1 MEMAWNVKDGILGG
15 MEGPTSV
22 FLAGT
27 SQMAI
32 VIFAVMTAVGII
44 VCLFGLK
51 LLRVLAA
58 FAGLLAGACIGMAL
72 TFGMG
77 LTGTMV
83 PVVYLVCA
91 LVLAVLC
98 AAVRRF
104 GAFVLVLMNTMGI
117 MSALLW
123 PHTWILAGVC
133 AAAALLMA
141 VMAVIKTEAV
151 VVVITGISGGL
162 SAGISVALL
171 ISPDG
176 KNWWVSYAISA
187 VLALIG
193 MWIQFM
199 MQSRKI
205 GKKEKVYSRQIREE
219 VSRESE
225 VERARQILDE
235 DEEDEDGDSDGDT
248 DEEDITIISEDL

>member
-1 MEMAWNVKDGILGG
+1 MEMAWNVKDGILGN

-27 SQMAI
+27 SQMMT
-32 VIFAVMTAVGII
+32 VIFAVMIAVGII
-44 VCLFGLK
+44 VCFFGLK

-58 FAGLLAGACIGMAL
+58 LAGLLAGVSIGMAL
-72 TFGMG
+72 AFGIG
-77 LTGTMV
+77 LTGMAV
-83 PVVYLVCA
+83 PGVCLACA
-91 LVLAVLC
+91 LILAVLC
-98 AAVRRF
+98 AVVRRF
-104 GAFVLVLMNTMGI
+104 GAFVLTLINMMGVLG
-117 MSALLW
+117 ALLW
-123 PHTWILAGVC
+123 PRSWILAGVC
-133 AAAALLMA
+133 AAAALLIA

-151 VVVITGISGGL
+151 VVVITGISGGV
-162 SAGISVALL
+162 SAGISAAAL
-171 ISPDG
+171 IG
-176 KNWWVSYAISA
+176 MNEKNWWIGYVISA

-193 MWIQFM
+193 IWIQFM

-235 DEEDEDGDSDGDT
+235 DGEDEDDGDG
-248 DEEDITIISEDL
+248 DAGEDITIISEEL